1 MWRHTVYGGI
11 YALDRVREDP
21 RLLKV
26 GGELSAIGAF
36 SAFICRVSGRRVR
49 GRLATPLAAFV
60 VVFAVAAGVSVVS
73 GLLGRFVLVQRLGRT
88 RRSAR
93 AAHAVTGL
101 LLIVAGVDHLRQ
113 TRWVV
118 AVYDWLIH

>member
-1 MWRHTVYGGI
+1 LPWQYGHPLRNRYPGDGKGV
-11 YALDRVREDP
+11 A
-21 RLLKV
+21 
-26 GGELSAIGAF
+26 
-36 SAFICRVSGRRVR
+36 R